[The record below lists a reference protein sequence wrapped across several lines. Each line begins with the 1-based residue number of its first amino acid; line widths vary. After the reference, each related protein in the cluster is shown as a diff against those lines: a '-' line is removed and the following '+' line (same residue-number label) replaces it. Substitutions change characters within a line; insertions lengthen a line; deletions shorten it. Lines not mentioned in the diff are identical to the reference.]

1 MPLSKIVAKS
11 ITDDT
16 ITTDQIADTSV
27 HGRRNLI
34 INGSFLLH
42 NVAPQLYRAVHTT
55 KYYSDRWELSLY
67 NSGDTRLKSEQR
79 STAKHRMVI
88 ILAKLALTTADTQDA
103 AIRCICN
110 SISETQNILHLKYY
124 EASQTS

>member
-34 INGSFLLH
+34 INGAMQ
-42 NVAPQLYRAVHTT
+42 VWQR
-55 KYYSDRWELSLY
+55 
-67 NSGDTRLKSEQR
+67 GDKFHI
-79 STAKHRMVI
+79 K
-88 ILAKLALTTADTQDA
+88 
-103 AIRCICN
+103 
-110 SISETQNILHLKYY
+110 
-124 EASQTS
+124 

>member
-34 INGSFLLH
+34 INGGFDIAERGTQS
-42 NVAPQLYRAVHTT
+42 AVVGTILVPMRHGDVIHSGT
-55 KYYSDRWELSLY
+55 
-67 NSGDTRLKSEQR
+67 NSRGSTR
-79 STAKHRMVI
+79 
-88 ILAKLALTTADTQDA
+88 
-103 AIRCICN
+103 
-110 SISETQNILHLKYY
+110 
-124 EASQTS
+124 

>member
-34 INGSFLLH
+34 INGAMKFCRAG
-42 NVAPQLYRAVHTT
+42 NVIY
-55 KYYSDRWELSLY
+55 
-67 NSGDTRLKSEQR
+67 
-79 STAKHRMVI
+79 STADGGTSAQYGWRMIELV
-88 ILAKLALTTADTQDA
+88 LF
-103 AIRCICN
+103 RR
-110 SISETQNILHLKYY
+110 
-124 EASQTS
+124 